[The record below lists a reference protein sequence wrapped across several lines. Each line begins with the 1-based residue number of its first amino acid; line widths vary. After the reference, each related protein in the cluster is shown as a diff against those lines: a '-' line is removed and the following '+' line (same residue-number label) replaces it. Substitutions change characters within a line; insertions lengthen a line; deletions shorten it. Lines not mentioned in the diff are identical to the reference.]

1 MKLKSFQKIPVTCA
15 LSVLVA
21 CGGGAS
27 GSSASGDGGSSSG
40 TTCDPVAFAML
51 NTAGTNAKVC
61 AATTQCI
68 ASSCA
73 DTAKECAG
81 PDYASGSYAGTCGSY
96 FDCVKSCRCQKTCVD
111 KCDPGTLDCA
121 SCLSV
126 KLALGCTLTCASA
139 IASCGK

>member
-1 MKLKSFQKIPVTCA
+1 MKSNSLPSVLVFCA
-15 LSVLVA
+15 LSALAA
-21 CGGGAS
+21 CGGSS
-27 GSSASGDGGSSSG
+27 GSNDGGSSSG
-40 TTCDPVAFAML
+40 ATCDPVAFAML
-51 NTAGTNAKVC
+51 NTAGSNAKVC

-73 DTAKECAG
+73 DAAKECAG
-81 PDYASGSYAGTCGSY
+81 PDYASGVYAGTCGSY
-96 FDCVKSCRCQKTCVD
+96 FDCVKTCKCQKACVD

>member
-1 MKLKSFQKIPVTCA
+1 
-15 LSVLVA
+15 
-21 CGGGAS
+21 
-27 GSSASGDGGSSSG
+27 
-40 TTCDPVAFAML
+40 ML
-51 NTAGTNAKVC
+51 NTAGSNAKVC

-81 PDYASGSYAGTCGSY
+81 PDYASGVYAGTCGSY
-96 FDCVKSCRCQKTCVD
+96 FDCVKTCNCQKACVD

-126 KLALGCTLTCASA
+126 KLGLGCTLTCASA
-139 IASCGK
+139 VASCGK

>member
-1 MKLKSFQKIPVTCA
+1 MKSSSLQKILVACA
-15 LSVLVA
+15 LIGPVA
-21 CGGGAS
+21 CGG
-27 GSSASGDGGSSSG
+27 SSSSNDGGSSSSA
-40 TTCDPVAFAML
+40 TCDPVAFAML
-51 NTAGTNAKVC
+51 NTAGSNAKVC

-81 PDYASGSYAGTCGSY
+81 PDYASGAYAGTCASY
-96 FDCVKSCRCQKTCVD
+96 FACVKTCHCQKACVD
-111 KCDPGTLDCA
+111 KCDPETLDCA